1 MKKDDNSGV
10 SIKQIMMTAL
20 FLTVTT
26 FGGLNAYRIVCD
38 YNAKTIQNIE
48 SANVE
53 NVKYETALVENTE
66 DDVIYSENIKFLAA
80 KTISEQ
86 EENSEMLNKNI
97 MQIRNKTNFGEKVI
111 SRGNYVREMLANDIL
126 ANATNDE
133 SNVNKLRNTVVNE
146 IKEFSEKQDER
157 IESVSSEIKNNLVK
171 NNVEENNLKDK
182 AVIENY
188 EEGIVEEDAEDSS
201 KEVANATEALKVIDE
216 SVQTLGAP
224 TEYVRT
230 IDVKATA
237 YCLCKKCCGK
247 SPSNPDY
254 GVTASGLKIVPGTG
268 MKVVASDPSVIPLG
282 TKVYIE
288 GLYGASDYGYAI
300 VADTGSAIKNLKIDL
315 YMDTHQMALNW
326 GVKNVRVYL
335 LDN

>member
-10 SIKQIMMTAL
+10 SIKQIIITAL
-20 FLTVTT
+20 FLTFTT
-26 FGGLNAYRIVCD
+26 LGGLNAYRIVCD
-38 YNAKTIQNIE
+38 DTANTIQNVE

-80 KTISEQ
+80 RIINEREGYSETSS
-86 EENSEMLNKNI
+86 ENIIELS
-97 MQIRNKTNFGEKVI
+97 NKTRLSEKVI
-111 SRGNYVREMLANDIL
+111 SRGNYVREKLAMDI
-126 ANATNDE
+126 AANNATNDGR
-133 SNVNKLRNTVVNE
+133 NPNKLLDTVVNE
-146 IKEFSEKQDER
+146 IKGLSEKQDD
-157 IESVSSEIKNNLVK
+157 IVESISTELES
-171 NNVEENNLKDK
+171 NVEKSDL
-182 AVIENY
+182 NY
-188 EEGIVEEDAEDSS
+188 EVVSEVNSEEHAEEKSNEFSEDISAVVEEPLTS
-201 KEVANATEALKVIDE
+201 NE
-216 SVQTLGAP
+216 SVQTLGVP
-224 TEYVRT
+224 TEYVKT

-247 SPSNPDY
+247 SPSNPGY

-288 GLYGASDYGYAI
+288 GLYGASDYGYAV

-326 GVKNVRVYL
+326 GVKSVRVYIL
-335 LDN
+335 AD